1 VVVEQPGQ
9 IRALDLQVSA
19 GELRRHAQHRR
30 AGLIDESRRVPAGLM
45 AAYLVEQTHPL
56 QHGQLDPTAEVH
68 RVTALAQCRGELDH
82 GDVEPAAVQPVR
94 ERRSGARAPEIN
106 TRMICPNSLSTLSR
120 RSESTL
126 GSAADDQPRTIDPC
140 LPATGTWAARRRWKN
155 GNVPT
160 RTGNRTELARFLRSR
175 REALTPAQ
183 VGLPAGVR
191 RRTPGL
197 RRDEVAELASMST
210 NYYEKLEQARG
221 PRPSPTVLDAIA
233 GSLRLSVEERE
244 HLYLLAEQPLPA
256 QGGRR
261 GDLDAGLVMT
271 MESLTDTT
279 IAMIV
284 DDLGTVLAQNRLS
297 VEVFGRLADQA
308 DHADNMVWRWFTDPA
323 WRASWAPADTHDAT
337 AAGFVA
343 DLRAL
348 AAQRGDDPAT
358 ARFIDELR
366 AASDE
371 FAQIWDQHDV
381 YRMQPGFEVLHHPQ
395 VGRLALQCGVLQ
407 GRAPGQRLFLFRAAA
422 GTPTSGRLAAL
433 ARRS

>member
-1 VVVEQPGQ
+1 
-9 IRALDLQVSA
+9 
-19 GELRRHAQHRR
+19 
-30 AGLIDESRRVPAGLM
+30 
-45 AAYLVEQTHPL
+45 
-56 QHGQLDPTAEVH
+56 
-68 RVTALAQCRGELDH
+68 
-82 GDVEPAAVQPVR
+82 
-94 ERRSGARAPEIN
+94 
-106 TRMICPNSLSTLSR
+106 
-120 RSESTL
+120 
-126 GSAADDQPRTIDPC
+126 
-140 LPATGTWAARRRWKN
+140 
-155 GNVPT
+155 VPT
-160 RTGNRTELARFLRSR
+160 RTGKRTELARFLRSR

-183 VGLPAGVR
+183 VGLPPGVR

-210 NYYEKLEQARG
+210 NYYERLEQARG

-233 GSLRLSVEERE
+233 RGLRLSVEERE

-261 GDLDAGLVMT
+261 GELDAGLVMT
-271 MESLTDTT
+271 MESLTATT

-308 DHADNMVWRWFTDPA
+308 DHADNMVWRWFTDPV
-323 WRASWAPADTHDAT
+323 WRASWAPTDTHDAT

-348 AAQRGDDPAT
+348 AAQRGADPAT
-358 ARFIDELR
+358 ACFVGELR
-366 AASDE
+366 AASVE

-381 YRMQPGFEVLHHPQ
+381 HRMQPGFEVLRHPR
-395 VGRLALQCGVLQ
+395 VGRLALQCAVLQ

-422 GTPTSGRLAAL
+422 GTPTGGRLAAL
-433 ARRS
+433 AGRRNADVTASANETGFGCSAAPGT

>member
-1 VVVEQPGQ
+1 M
-9 IRALDLQVSA
+9 L
-19 GELRRHAQHRR
+19 
-30 AGLIDESRRVPAGLM
+30 
-45 AAYLVEQTHPL
+45 
-56 QHGQLDPTAEVH
+56 
-68 RVTALAQCRGELDH
+68 
-82 GDVEPAAVQPVR
+82 
-94 ERRSGARAPEIN
+94 
-106 TRMICPNSLSTLSR
+106 
-120 RSESTL
+120 
-126 GSAADDQPRTIDPC
+126 
-140 LPATGTWAARRRWKN
+140 
-155 GNVPT
+155 T

-183 VGLPAGVR
+183 VGLPVGGR

-197 RRDEVAELASMST
+197 RRDEVAERASMST
-210 NYYEKLEQARG
+210 NYYERLEQARG

-233 GSLRLSVEERE
+233 SSLRLSAEERE

-256 QGGRR
+256 QNGRR
-261 GDLDAGLVMT
+261 DELDAGLVMT
-271 MESLTDTT
+271 MDSLTATT

-297 VEVFGRLADQA
+297 VEVFGSLADQT

-323 WRASWAPADTHDAT
+323 WRASWAPTDTHDAT

-371 FAQIWDQHDV
+371 FAQIWDQHNV
-381 YRMQPGFEVLHHPQ
+381 HRMQPGFEVLRHPQ
-395 VGRLALQCGVLQ
+395 VGRLALQCAVLH
-407 GRAPGQRLFLFRAAA
+407 GRAPGHRLFLFGAAA
-422 GTPTSGRLAAL
+422 GTPTGSRLAAL
-433 ARRS
+433 ASRSEADVTASANGTGSGCGAANFASRAE